1 MTIFLLLGSVFFIV
15 IFPNFQYHKIEKK
28 KNKKKPPG
36 PNIGK
41 APKLCHKALKK
52 GMDIFGMIDGIMS

>member
-1 MTIFLLLGSVFFIV
+1 VLFYFIFS
-15 IFPNFQYHKIEKK
+15 KISISQDWKK
-28 KNKKKPPG
+28 KKKKKTPG
-36 PNIGK
+36 PNIGT

>member
-1 MTIFLLLGSVFFIV
+1 MTIFLLLGSVIIFF
-15 IFPNFQYHKIEKK
+15 FSKISISQDWKK
-28 KNKKKPPG
+28 KKKKKTPG
-36 PNIGK
+36 PNIGT

>member
-1 MTIFLLLGSVFFIV
+1 L
-15 IFPNFQYHKIEKK
+15 QKEKK
-28 KNKKKPPG
+28 EKENLG
-36 PNIGK
+36 PNIGT